1 MPSQIF
7 KTIVP
12 NSVLFAFLQKN
23 CDVSGEMYMFNNEAY
38 KRAVLN
44 ESIEVFKQAIVEHYH
59 LSKRDYVNRK
69 QTFVRVATIIR
80 QICKHNAISHTS
92 KIKYR
97 SAGYDITYYISVSNS
112 DSASASSPDGD
123 DSSNESDN

>member
-7 KTIVP
+7 KSNVP
-12 NSVLFAFLQKN
+12 NSVLFAFLHKI
-23 CDVSGEMYMFNNEAY
+23 CDISNEMYMFNNEAY

-44 ESIEVFKQAIVEHYH
+44 ESIEVFKQEIVEHYH
-59 LSKRDYVNRK
+59 LSKREYVNRK
-69 QTFVRVATIIR
+69 QSFVRLATIIR

-97 SAGYDITYYISVSNS
+97 SAGYDITYYISVPNKVSTPASSS
-112 DSASASSPDGD
+112 DSD

>member
-1 MPSQIF
+1 MPSQVF
-7 KTIVP
+7 KTNVP

-44 ESIEVFKQAIVEHYH
+44 ESIEVFKEAIVEHYH

-69 QTFVRVATIIR
+69 QTFVRLATIIR
-80 QICKHNAISHTS
+80 QICKQNTISYTS
-92 KIKYR
+92 KIKYM
-97 SAGYDITYYISVSNS
+97 SAGYDITYYISVPNN
-112 DSASASSPDGD
+112 DSTSSYDGD
-123 DSSNESDN
+123 VSSNESYN

>member
-7 KTIVP
+7 KTNVP
-12 NSVLFAFLQKN
+12 NSILFAFLQKN
-23 CDVSGEMYMFNNEAY
+23 CDISGDMYMFNNEAY

-44 ESIEVFKQAIVEHYH
+44 ESIEIFKQAIVEHYH
-59 LSKRDYVNRK
+59 LSKREYVNRK
-69 QTFVRVATIIR
+69 QTFVRLATIIR

-97 SAGYDITYYISVSNS
+97 SAGYDITYYISVPNK
-112 DSASASSPDGD
+112 DSSSSRDSD
-123 DSSNESDN
+123 DSSNDSDN

>member
-7 KTIVP
+7 KTNVP
-12 NSVLFAFLQKN
+12 NSSLFTFLQKN

-59 LSKRDYVNRK
+59 LSKREYVNRK
-69 QTFVRVATIIR
+69 QTFVRLATIIR

-97 SAGYDITYYISVSNS
+97 SAGYDITYYISIPNS
-112 DSASASSPDGD
+112 DSASSSDGD